1 MNLTPATIA
10 LPTGQLTGSYLPA
23 ATQPDFAV
31 VWVHGFGSHR
41 GGEKSESLQQECARR
56 GWTFAAFDFRSHGE
70 SSGAMDELRASRLV
84 EDLSAIREFLALRG
98 HTRLGLVG

>member
-41 GGEKSESLQQECARR
+41 GGEKSEAIQAECARR
-56 GWTFAAFDFRSHGE
+56 GWAFAAFDFRSHGD
-70 SSGAMDELRASRLV
+70 SSGEMHELRASRLV
-84 EDLSAIREFLALRG
+84 EDLASVRDWLATRG
-98 HTRLGLVG
+98 H